1 MTIDQVLDMMRRD
14 AAFMQNVKAWQTFSA
29 QNAEFA
35 DFPPQ
40 LDQRLIQALQKQGI
54 RRPYRHQAEALAL
67 IEQHQHTTI
76 VTPTASGKT
85 LCYNLPVLN
94 SILHNRESRALYL
107 FPTKALSQDQMNELH
122 ELVKLLENQIDFD
135 IKSYTFDGDT
145 PADAR
150 QAIRSAGHIVVTNPD
165 MLHTGILPHHT
176 TWVKLFENLHYIVI
190 DEIHQYRG
198 VLGSHLA
205 NVLRRLKRICLF
217 YGSRPQFICC
227 SATIA
232 NPLELAQHLTGEK
245 HCLVNRNGAPRGEK
259 HFILYNPPVVNREL
273 GIRRSSVKDANDI
286 AAKFVRQGIQTIVFA
301 RSRVRVE
308 ILVTYLKA
316 AMAQAQQSESLIR
329 GYRGGYLPLQRREIE
344 RGLRD
349 GSILGVVSTNALE
362 LGIDIGQLQV
372 AIMAGYPGSIASSW
386 QQAGRAG
393 RKSDTSLAI
402 LVASSSPLD
411 QYIVQHP
418 DYLFGSNPESGIIDP
433 DNLIIL
439 LSHMKCAAFELP
451 FNSAEHFGADY
462 AGQGGVEGTAD
473 ILDFLQENR
482 VVHRSGDTYHWMSE
496 TYPAE
501 AISLRNAAEENVVII
516 ERSDPQE
523 KVIGEI
529 DLFSAPM
536 LVHDEAIYLHE
547 SVQYHVDRLDWER
560 RKAYV
565 KQVKV
570 DYYTDAQMKSDLKI
584 LDISEDQI
592 IQDQLFG
599 YGEVVVTNLVTMY
612 KKIKFNTHENVG
624 WGKVHLPEQEMHTM
638 AFWFAFAEDIAQ
650 KLNIDQQDLADGL
663 QAVSHILGHVV
674 PLFVMGD
681 RSDIRALPMMRA
693 PLWKRPA
700 VFVWERYPGGV
711 GFSRKLFS
719 IYPEIATAARQ
730 VVAACPCAS
739 GCPSCVGPALMVG
752 EKGKIVAQS
761 LLLAMQETPTPTN

>member
-301 RSRVRVE
+301 RSRMRVE

-451 FNSAEHFGADY
+451 FNSVEHFGADY

-516 ERSDPQE
+516 DRSDPQE

-761 LLLAMQETPTPTN
+761 LLLAMQEPPTPTN

>member
-286 AAKFVRQGIQTIVFA
+286 AAKFVRHGIQTIVFA

-482 VVHRSGDTYHWMSE
+482 VVHRSGATYHWMSE

-516 ERSDPQE
+516 DRSDPQE

>member
-259 HFILYNPPVVNREL
+259 HFILYNPPVVNHEL

-301 RSRVRVE
+301 RSRMRVE

-451 FNSAEHFGADY
+451 FNSVEHFGADY

-516 ERSDPQE
+516 DRSDPQE

-761 LLLAMQETPTPTN
+761 LLLAMQEPPTPTN